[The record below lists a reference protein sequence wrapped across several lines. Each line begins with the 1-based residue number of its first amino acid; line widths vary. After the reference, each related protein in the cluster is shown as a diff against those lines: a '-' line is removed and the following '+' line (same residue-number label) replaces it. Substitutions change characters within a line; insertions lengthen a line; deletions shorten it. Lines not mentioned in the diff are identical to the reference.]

1 MHDEPTGAAP
11 PRDPERTQAVVTAQL
26 LSGEHPWPWSVRELA
41 LELGD
46 ELAAAD
52 AVVALQAAGLIHRV
66 GGFVWPTR
74 AAARMHEIG
83 AA

>member
-11 PRDPERTQAVVTAQL
+11 PRDPERTQAVVMAQL
-26 LSGEHPWPWSVRELA
+26 LAGEHSWPWSVRELA
-41 LELGD
+41 LELDD

-66 GGFVWPTR
+66 GGYVWPTR
-74 AAARMHEIG
+74 PAARMHSLD
-83 AA
+83 A